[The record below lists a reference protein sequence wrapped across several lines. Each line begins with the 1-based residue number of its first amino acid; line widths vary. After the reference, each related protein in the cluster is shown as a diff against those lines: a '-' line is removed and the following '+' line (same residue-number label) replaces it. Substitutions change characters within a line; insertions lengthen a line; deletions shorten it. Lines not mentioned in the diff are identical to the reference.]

1 MPYFF
6 TLLMILS
13 SFSVTAEIYTWQDE
27 KGVTHFSQTEAE
39 EQIEAMQAD
48 SSAADKFSQ
57 PFLIGKWTGKSGQT
71 KHEWVFKNPG
81 FFSIKQTSDSSSE
94 IIYTGQW
101 ELDDPKVML
110 SVIFKSISNKSSGFV
125 TSQNSADIIEHEK
138 HRILIS
144 YNEEK
149 FWLERN

>member
-6 TLLMILS
+6 TLLLILS
-13 SFSVTAEIYTWQDE
+13 SFSVSAEIYTWQDE
-27 KGVTHFSQTEAE
+27 KGVTHFSQTQE
-39 EQIEAMQAD
+39 EQQIVTPP
-48 SSAADKFSQ
+48 STSPAADKFSQ

-71 KHEWVFKNPG
+71 KQEWVFKNPG
-81 FFSIKQTSDSSSE
+81 FFSIKQTSDTDNE

-101 ELDDPKVML
+101 ELDDPKILL
-110 SVIFKSISNKSSGFV
+110 SVIFKSISSQSSGFAS
-125 TSQNSADIIEHEK
+125 SQSSADIIEHEK

-144 YNEEK
+144 FNEEK